1 MTLFYSLAL
10 GLAVHLF
17 LFRVTAQPEPCGGA
31 AFAKVGNKFYVQGGA
46 PSGDNLLSSL
56 WALDLSKAW
65 TTSQPAWTSLAQ
77 GPKNAYHSAGYMA
90 DNSSFITFGRDTAA
104 DPQNIPEFWVNV
116 YDIATNAWT
125 FQSNPA
131 NLNDNSR
138 RDFVAVTN
146 PATNKAYILGGDA
159 GPAGTIWSNMFSV
172 YDLMSRTL
180 TEAPTSPP
188 GPQNISTYA
197 AVWVPRL
204 DAMLVIGGA
213 LRSGSPQ
220 GLYLYRPNTG
230 VWSTQATTGS
240 FMYARFKHCAA
251 SNADGSI
258 VAVYGGFIGEATYG
272 DPSVYLL
279 DTRTWTWTATAFPGR
294 GRGNVACTVVD
305 DTFIVWGG
313 FYNNPNNIVGVPQ
326 GAEVMLLFKLST
338 KTWTTNYTPSG
349 SVDRGSPPDSK
360 ENTQDPSNPNTTPP
374 PSKGLSTAV
383 IGGIAAGACAMLL
396 VAAFTIYVIHRR
408 NSKKKKLKQDM
419 MENPLSGYAHGHG
432 HGYLPPDDS
441 DSPVPHRPSPSVPTN
456 KYSPTLTN
464 KYSPGMPEHENRPSV
479 EGYTSNVGYSDPATP
494 PTLQFLAM
502 GEPSGHDQYNPG
514 RQSYMSDGSVYF
526 PPPPNAPPPGNHNH
540 YSQAAQV
547 SDGRRN
553 DPQSVVFSSSYGG
566 DIGPPCQSQP
576 NTDQYHDGG
585 GYKHQSMQSVNSG
598 YSDGTSSNPQSF
610 GYLDPSQYAGRS
622 QPPMPKRPVSNPQGG
637 HGFGSVEQ
645 AAPGAPQAI
654 LQYQQSRRALAD
666 S

>member
-1 MTLFYSLAL
+1 MTLFHSLAL

-17 LFRVTAQPEPCGGA
+17 LFRVTAQPQPCGGA

-46 PSGDNLLSSL
+46 TSGDNLLASL

-65 TTSQPAWTSLAQ
+65 TTSQPAWTSLAL
-77 GPKNAYHSAGYMA
+77 GPFNAYHSAGYMA

-104 DPQNIPEFWVNV
+104 DPQVIPESWVNV

-125 FQSNPA
+125 FSSNPA
-131 NLNDNSR
+131 NMNDNSR
-138 RDFVAVTN
+138 RDFAAVTN
-146 PATNKAYILGGDA
+146 PATNKVYILGGDA
-159 GPAGTIWSNMFSV
+159 GPAGAIWSNMFSV

-213 LRSGSPQ
+213 LQSGSPQ
-220 GLYLYRPNTG
+220 D
-230 VWSTQATTGS
+230 
-240 FMYARFKHCAA
+240 
-251 SNADGSI
+251 ADGSI
-258 VAVYGGFIGEATYG
+258 VAVYGGFIARTNSG
-272 DPSVYLL
+272 DPYVYLL
-279 DTRTWTWTATAFPGR
+279 DTRTWTWTATVAPGR
-294 GRGNVACTVVD
+294 GRGNIACTVVD
-305 DTFIVWGG
+305 DTFMVWGG
-313 FYNNPNNIVGVPQ
+313 FYNNPNTVNGVPL
-326 GAEVMLLFKLST
+326 GAEALLLFKLST

-349 SVDRGSPPDSK
+349 SVDGGSTPDSGG
-360 ENTQDPSNPNTTPP
+360 NTQDPNNPNTTKP

-383 IGGIAAGACAMLL
+383 IGGIAAGACAVLL
-396 VAAFTIYVIHRR
+396 VAAFTIYDIHRR

-419 MENPLSGYAHGHG
+419 MENPLSGYARGHG
-432 HGYLPPDDS
+432 QGYLPPDDS

-456 KYSPTLTN
+456 KYSPTPTN
-464 KYSPGMPEHENRPSV
+464 KYSPGKPEHESRPSV
-479 EGYTSNVGYSDPATP
+479 EGYTSSVGYSDPATP
-494 PTLQFLAM
+494 TTLQFLAM

-526 PPPPNAPPPGNHNH
+526 PPPPNAPPPGNNNH

-553 DPQSVVFSSSYGG
+553 DPQSVVSISSYGG
-566 DIGPPCQSQP
+566 GIGSPCQSQP

-622 QPPMPKRPVSNPQGG
+622 PPPMPKRPVSNPQGG

-666 S
+666 